1 MSNTVK
7 QEKFAP
13 LAVATGI
20 LLIMIVFVIGVFILA
35 PLATDYWGDNTK
47 LVRDGEPTD
56 SSLQDDLAQ
65 LSSSQSWL
73 QPLHFLGI
81 TLMMF
86 GIALLFSTI
95 PELLKSRGAS
105 MKAAFP
111 KITGGSK

>member
-1 MSNTVK
+1 MSETTK

-13 LAVATGI
+13 LSVAIGI
-20 LLIMIVFVIGVFILA
+20 LLIMIVFIIGAFILS

-47 LVRDGEPTD
+47 SVRDSQATATD
-56 SSLQDDLAQ
+56 LQDDLAQ

-95 PELLKSRGAS
+95 PELLKSRGAT

-111 KITGGSK
+111 KISGGNK